1 MSKKIQH
8 EKPAVEAIP
17 TMPLCISCGDPF
29 VSRYVDASGRALS
42 AACDDCE
49 YITMMNDLF
58 GPHWGRRQRAL
69 LRTMSP
75 EAA

>member
-8 EKPAVEAIP
+8 EKPAVKAIA
-17 TMPLCISCGDPF
+17 TMPLCIICGDPF
-29 VSRYVDASGRALS
+29 VSRYVDDSGRALS
-42 AACDDCE
+42 PACDECE
-49 YITMMNDLF
+49 YNTMMDELF
-58 GPHWGRRQRAL
+58 GPIGIGASSAL